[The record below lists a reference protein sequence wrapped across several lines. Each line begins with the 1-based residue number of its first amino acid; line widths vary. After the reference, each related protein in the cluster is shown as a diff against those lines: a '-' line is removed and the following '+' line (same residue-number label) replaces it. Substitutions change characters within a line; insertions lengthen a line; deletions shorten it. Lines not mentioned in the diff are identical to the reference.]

1 MGMKPPM
8 HEPFGTVVNAETQPK
23 KTGHYDGVQNAV
35 TSMKGT
41 GQNTNPENAG
51 AGTTTKGPTPTP

>member
-1 MGMKPPM
+1 M